1 MLHIDIPTLA
11 EFPGQLTSKMD
22 ERDNACGT
30 ASSPSTGAKLVHAV
44 WCNQLTLPNRYRGS
58 AVRQLPHNRNEGPA
72 PEECADAEVL
82 AAANHD
88 RLLRAA
94 RVAVAKRR

>member
-30 ASSPSTGAKLVHAV
+30 ANSPST
-44 WCNQLTLPNRYRGS
+44 
-58 AVRQLPHNRNEGPA
+58 
-72 PEECADAEVL
+72 
-82 AAANHD
+82 AANW
-88 RLLRAA
+88 LRPSYATS
-94 RVAVAKRR
+94 